1 MKNFTKKELETI
13 SIGLLALMQNANSAM
28 GMVSSAASR
37 DAIEKEIAFL
47 QQLNYKV
54 CNMASDESE

>member
-13 SIGLLALMQNANSAM
+13 SIGLLGLMQSANSAM